1 MPRRTRPSP
10 LRARRAR
17 RGAALLAAALAAG
30 GLGAPGPAA
39 AAGGAP
45 APTAACPVHQP
56 AGTPYAVGVNC
67 RLVEVDGH
75 PRQFIVYVP
84 RRPRPSAPA
93 PLVFMFHGGSGNG
106 EQFLRISGWREQA
119 DATGLIAVFP
129 TALRS
134 RTLDNGRTE
143 THWNTFELATEIDLD
158 VRPPGYPAG
167 APWPAD
173 DVGFADAM
181 VADVAAGLPIDRDR
195 VYASGFSNGGS
206 FTGRLA
212 VERSQVLAAAA
223 FSGGRPERAQ
233 APQRPIPMYLAVG
246 TLDDRVLA
254 QTGPPPLT
262 ELPLGPVDLLGVP
275 VVARDARRAPRHA
288 RPRRE
293 RLRRGRRSPQLTS
306 LRWPAIGT
314 GPGGALLRFAA
325 IGGLRP
331 PLSAGRRQP
340 GGVRSGARVL
350 GVLRGSPAA
359 LNARI
364 TPPGEGYR
372 TWKPSPVRRPMSL
385 LSPTMNSA
393 ITSAKPMK
401 PARSMTLKGIA
412 RPRTFSATAQK
423 MWPPSSGRKGKRLIT
438 PSDSEITASRKSACS
453 VLKLNAWRVVS

>member
-143 THWNTFELATEIDLD
+143 THWNTFDARARRSTSMSARRATPPARRGRRTTSASPTRWWPTSPRACRSTATACT
-158 VRPPGYPAG
+158 RPASPTAARSPAASRWSGRRCSRRPRSPGAGSHERAG
-167 APWPAD
+167 AGSVPSRCTWRSGRSTTACWPTRAR
-173 DVGFADAM
+173 
-181 VADVAAGLPIDRDR
+181 P
-195 VYASGFSNGGS
+195 
-206 FTGRLA
+206 
-212 VERSQVLAAAA
+212 RSPSSRSVP
-223 FSGGRPERAQ
+223 STCWR
-233 APQRPIPMYLAVG
+233 
-246 TLDDRVLA
+246 
-254 QTGPPPLT
+254 
-262 ELPLGPVDLLGVP
+262 VP
-275 VVARDARRAPRHA
+275 VVAATLGAHLDTLGLDENDFGGDRIAAADLPALAARRARAPA
-288 RPRRE
+288 
-293 RLRRGRRSPQLTS
+293 GRCC
-306 LRWPAIGT
+306 
-314 GPGGALLRFAA
+314 RFAA
-325 IGGLRP
+325 IGGLPHHYPRGDDNLAGFAAAP
-331 PLSAGRRQP
+331 EFWAFFVDHPLP
-340 GGVRSGARVL
+340 
-350 GVLRGSPAA
+350 
-359 LNARI
+359 
-364 TPPGEGYR
+364 
-372 TWKPSPVRRPMSL
+372 
-385 LSPTMNSA
+385 
-393 ITSAKPMK
+393 
-401 PARSMTLKGIA
+401 
-412 RPRTFSATAQK
+412 
-423 MWPPSSGRKGKRLIT
+423 
-438 PSDSEITASRKSACS
+438 
-453 VLKLNAWRVVS
+453 